1 MPLHNAAELSM
12 QELSKFFS
20 MPEKA
25 VAKELGICL
34 TSLKKICRQNGINRW
49 PYRKIKSLDKKLR
62 KLDAAMT
69 HAKDDVTM
77 LHAVHYNASGYAR
90 WSETAEQASRSG
102 AHSPILYPTDE
113 SNAVTPRYSATS
125 PSGSGSLTPSHAPFP
140 HAIVRP
146 GAAKK
151 NESEAHAVRTSR
163 MHVLVNSHGQG
174 RQDTA
179 DAAVRGHDNAEAVRM
194 RASEEVK
201 TGPGDENGA
210 PMMPACGSQ
219 QELSDEELIAM
230 LADCAAKP
238 ASSSSSSPDNFAQV
252 LSERMSA
259 VADELHGLRHSDS
272 EVTSHDEGSGL
283 EPGDH
288 DLMAALASCCGGQSP
303 FESACG
309 DADMSESDGSHVL
322 KIADSAPARQ
332 SEQPPS
338 LAQDVCEDNSLCHW
352 LDDDAGSSD
361 LLWQH

>member
-1 MPLHNAAELSM
+1 M
-12 QELSKFFS
+12 Q
-20 MPEKA
+20 
-25 VAKELGICL
+25 
-34 TSLKKICRQNGINRW
+34 
-49 PYRKIKSLDKKLR
+49 IKSLDKKLR

-77 LHAVHYNASGYAR
+77 LHAVHYSASGYAR
-90 WSETAEQASRSG
+90 WNETAEQASLSG
-102 AHSPILYPTDE
+102 AQSPVLYPTDE

-140 HAIVRP
+140 HALVRP

-163 MHVLVNSHGQG
+163 RHVPANSHGQG
-174 RQDTA
+174 RQGTA
-179 DAAVRGHDNAEAVRM
+179 EDEVRGQEDAEAVRI
-194 RASEEVK
+194 RASEGFVVK

-210 PMMPACGSQ
+210 PMIPARGSQ
-219 QELSDEELIAM
+219 QDLSDEELIAM

-238 ASSSSSSPDNFAQV
+238 ASSSSSPDNFAQV

-303 FESACG
+303 FEAEAACG
-309 DADMSESDGSHVL
+309 DGDMSESDGSHVW
-322 KIADSAPARQ
+322 KIAGSAPARQ
-332 SEQPPS
+332 NEQPPS

-361 LLWQH
+361 LLWRH